1 MEKLFLNGLNCANC
15 AQKIERFANDHAS
28 VESASLDFINTT
40 LSIEIKDGADGE
52 AALREITK
60 YINDLE
66 PDVLVTRGEDEEEE
80 EEELEEGFS
89 KVFLL
94 RIAVSLLALAAF
106 LFIDSPYK
114 MVFFAIAYIVI
125 SYDIIINGVKGAF
138 HGVLAEEFLMSVATI
153 GAIFIGEYLEA
164 VLVSLLY
171 QIGEIISDIAV
182 DKSKDKIKE
191 LIVKSPVFATVL
203 NDGKEIKTEPA
214 DVAIGSKI
222 IVREGESIAI
232 DGTVIEGSAKVDNA
246 HISGESEPVYVDI
259 NSEVYSGAIV
269 KEGYLIIE
277 TTKLAKN
284 STAARIQELVRSSQS
299 DKANLE
305 TGVSRFARIYTPIV
319 VVIAAMIA
327 LLAPVLNI
335 MPLKEALHTCF
346 AFLIVS
352 CPCAIIISVPLA
364 YFSGIGKMSKNGI
377 LFKGTKFLD
386 QFRNIKTFCFD
397 KTGTLTSGKFK
408 LVRVEAIGMD
418 EKEAL
423 HLARLAEYH
432 SKHPIASAIL
442 DDREAINKEEIIS
455 YTSLKNGVAAET
467 KFGSVKVITSE
478 KESEYKV
485 LDTYLDDKLI
495 AHLYIEDEIKDETKN
510 LVRELKERNVKPVM
524 LTGDTKIYAE
534 KVARDL
540 GIDSFEAE
548 LLPEDKIKF
557 FEKEQNKDG
566 LVAFV
571 GDGINDSPVIKRADI
586 GLSMGALGSDAAIE
600 ASDIVIMDDKIEK
613 IINIFDTSQ
622 FVNKI
627 IIENLIF
634 TGFVKAAIIILAL
647 FIQLPLWVA
656 VFGDV
661 GVTLLSVINTLR
673 IR

>member
-1 MEKLFLNGLNCANC
+1 MEKLILNGLNCANC
-15 AQKIERFANDHAS
+15 AQKIESFAKNQKS
-28 VESASLDFINTT
+28 VESASLDFIN
-40 LSIEIKDGADGE
+40 SILTIEMKDEADAE
-52 AALREITK
+52 STLREITK
-60 YINDLE
+60 YVNDLE
-66 PDVLVTRGEDEEEE
+66 PDVLVTRGEAESEEEE
-80 EEELEEGFS
+80 EEGFS
-89 KVFLL
+89 KIFLL
-94 RIAVSLLALAAF
+94 RIALSLLGLAAY

-114 MVFFAIAYIVI
+114 MVFFGLSYIII
-125 SYDIIINGVKGAF
+125 SYDIIIQGVKGALR
-138 HGVLAEEFLMSVATI
+138 GILAEEFLMTVATV

-164 VLVSLLY
+164 VLVALLY

-191 LIVKSPVFATVL
+191 LIVKTPVFATL
-203 NDGKEIKTEPA
+203 INNGKEIQSEPSE
-214 DVAIGSKI
+214 VAVGSKI

-232 DGTVIEGSAKVDNA
+232 DGIVVEGNAKVDNA

-284 STAARIQELVRSSQS
+284 STAARIQELVRISQS

-305 TGVSRFARIYTPIV
+305 TSVSKFARVYTPIV
-319 VVIAAMIA
+319 VFIAALIA
-327 LLAPVLNI
+327 LLAPVLKI
-335 MPLKEALHTCF
+335 MSLKEALHTCF

-377 LFKGTKFLD
+377 LFKGTKYLD

-408 LVRVEAIGMD
+408 LVRVEAIDMD
-418 EKEAL
+418 EEKAL

-442 DDREAINKEEIIS
+442 DSRETIGKEEIIS
-455 YTSLKNGVAAET
+455 YTSLKNGVSAET

-495 AHLYIEDEIKDETKN
+495 AHLYIADEIKDETKK
-510 LVRELKERNVKPVM
+510 LLSELKERNVKPVM

-534 KVARDL
+534 KVAHDL

-548 LLPEDKIKF
+548 LLPQDKIKF
-557 FEKEQNKDG
+557 FEKEQGKDG

-600 ASDIVIMDDKIEK
+600 ASDIVIMDDRIEK
-613 IINIFDTSQ
+613 IVNIFDTSH

-627 IIENLIF
+627 IKENLFF

-647 FIQLPLWVA
+647 FIQLPLWLA

-661 GVTLLSVINTLR
+661 GVTLISVINTLR

>member
-1 MEKLFLNGLNCANC
+1 MEKLFLNGLTCANC

-40 LSIEIKDGADGE
+40 LSIEMKDGADGE

-66 PDVLVTRGEDEEEE
+66 PDVLVTRGEEE

-89 KVFLL
+89 KIFLL

-613 IINIFDTSQ
+613 IVNIFDTSQ

-634 TGFVKAAIIILAL
+634 TAFVKAAIIILAL

>member
-1 MEKLFLNGLNCANC
+1 MEKLFLNGLTCANC

-40 LSIEIKDGADGE
+40 LSIEIKEGADSE

-66 PDVLVTRGEDEEEE
+66 PDVLVTRGEEESEEEE
-80 EEELEEGFS
+80 EEGFS
-89 KVFLL
+89 KIFLL
-94 RIAVSLLALAAF
+94 RIAVSLLGLAAF

-203 NDGKEIKTEPA
+203 DNGKEIQSEPA

-305 TGVSRFARIYTPIV
+305 TGVSRFARIYTPVV

-327 LLAPVLNI
+327 LLAPLLNI
-335 MPLKEALHTCF
+335 MPLKEALHICF

-442 DDREAINKEEIIS
+442 DDREPINKEEIIS
-455 YTSLKNGVAAET
+455 YTSLKNGVQAET

-557 FEKEQNKDG
+557 FEKEQGKDG

-613 IINIFDTSQ
+613 IVNIFDTSQ

>member
-1 MEKLFLNGLNCANC
+1 MEKLILNGLNCANC
-15 AQKIERFANDHAS
+15 AQKIESFAKNQKS
-28 VESASLDFINTT
+28 VESASLDFIN
-40 LSIEIKDGADGE
+40 SILTIEMKDEADAE
-52 AALREITK
+52 STLREITK
-60 YINDLE
+60 YVNDLE
-66 PDVLVTRGEDEEEE
+66 PDVLVTRGEAESEEE
-80 EEELEEGFS
+80 EEGFS
-89 KVFLL
+89 KIFLL
-94 RIAVSLLALAAF
+94 RIALSLLGLAAY

-114 MVFFAIAYIVI
+114 MVFFGLSYIII
-125 SYDIIINGVKGAF
+125 SYDIIIHGVKGALR
-138 HGVLAEEFLMSVATI
+138 GILAEEFLMTVATV

-164 VLVSLLY
+164 VLVALLY

-191 LIVKSPVFATVL
+191 LIVKTPVFATL
-203 NDGKEIKTEPA
+203 INNGKEIQSEPSE
-214 DVAIGSKI
+214 VAVGSKI

-232 DGTVIEGSAKVDNA
+232 DGIVVEGNAKVDNA

-284 STAARIQELVRSSQS
+284 STAARIQELVRISQS

-305 TGVSRFARIYTPIV
+305 TSVSKFARVYTPIV
-319 VVIAAMIA
+319 VFIAALIA
-327 LLAPVLNI
+327 LLAPVLKI

-377 LFKGTKFLD
+377 LFKGTKYLD

-408 LVRVEAIGMD
+408 LVRVEAIDMD
-418 EKEAL
+418 EEKAL

-442 DDREAINKEEIIS
+442 DSRETIGKEEIIS

-495 AHLYIEDEIKDETKN
+495 GHLYIEDEIKDETKK
-510 LVRELKERNVKPVM
+510 LLSELKERNVKPVM

-534 KVARDL
+534 KVAHDL

-548 LLPEDKIKF
+548 LLPQDKIKF
-557 FEKEQNKDG
+557 FEKEQGKDG

-600 ASDIVIMDDKIEK
+600 ASDIVIMDDRIEK
-613 IINIFDTSQ
+613 IVNIFDTSH

-627 IIENLIF
+627 IKENLFF

-647 FIQLPLWVA
+647 FIQLPLWLA

-661 GVTLLSVINTLR
+661 GVTLISVINTLR

>member
-1 MEKLFLNGLNCANC
+1 MEKLILNGLNCANC
-15 AQKIERFANDHAS
+15 AQKIESFAKNQKS
-28 VESASLDFINTT
+28 VESASLDFIN
-40 LSIEIKDGADGE
+40 SILTIEMKDEADAE
-52 AALREITK
+52 STLREITK
-60 YINDLE
+60 YVNDLE
-66 PDVLVTRGEDEEEE
+66 PDVLVTRGEAESEEEE
-80 EEELEEGFS
+80 EEGFS
-89 KVFLL
+89 KIFLL
-94 RIAVSLLALAAF
+94 RIALSLLGLAAY

-114 MVFFAIAYIVI
+114 MVFFGLAYIVI
-125 SYDIIINGVKGAF
+125 SYDIIIHGVKGALR
-138 HGVLAEEFLMSVATI
+138 GILAEEFLMTVATV

-164 VLVSLLY
+164 VLVALLY

-191 LIVKSPVFATVL
+191 LIVKTPVFATL
-203 NDGKEIKTEPA
+203 INNGKEIQSEPSE
-214 DVAIGSKI
+214 VAVGSKI

-232 DGTVIEGSAKVDNA
+232 DGIVVEGNAKVDNA

-284 STAARIQELVRSSQS
+284 STAARIQELVRISQS

-305 TGVSRFARIYTPIV
+305 TSVSKFARVYTPIV
-319 VVIAAMIA
+319 VFIAALIA
-327 LLAPVLNI
+327 LLAPVLKI

-377 LFKGTKFLD
+377 LFKGTKYLD

-408 LVRVEAIGMD
+408 LVRVEAIDMD
-418 EKEAL
+418 EEKAL

-442 DDREAINKEEIIS
+442 DSRETIGKEEIIS
-455 YTSLKNGVAAET
+455 YTSLKNGVSAET

-495 AHLYIEDEIKDETKN
+495 AHLYIEDEIKDETKK
-510 LVRELKERNVKPVM
+510 LLSELKERNVKPVM

-534 KVARDL
+534 KVAHDL

-548 LLPEDKIKF
+548 LLPQDKIKF
-557 FEKEQNKDG
+557 FEKEQGKDG

-600 ASDIVIMDDKIEK
+600 ASDIVIMDDRIEK
-613 IINIFDTSQ
+613 IVNIFDTSH

-627 IIENLIF
+627 IKENLFF

-647 FIQLPLWVA
+647 FIQLPLWLA

-661 GVTLLSVINTLR
+661 GVTLISVINTLR

>member
-1 MEKLFLNGLNCANC
+1 MEKLFLNGLTCANC

-40 LSIEIKDGADGE
+40 LSIEMKDGADGE

-66 PDVLVTRGEDEEEE
+66 PDVLVTRGGDEE

-106 LFIDSPYK
+106 LFIESPYK
-114 MVFFAIAYIVI
+114 MIFFAIAYIVI

-203 NDGKEIKTEPA
+203 DNGKEIQSEPA

-232 DGTVIEGSAKVDNA
+232 DGTVIGGSAKVDNA

-327 LLAPVLNI
+327 LLAPVLKI

-364 YFSGIGKMSKNGI
+364 YFSGIGKMSKDGI

-408 LVRVEAIGMD
+408 LVRVEAIGTD
-418 EKEAL
+418 ETEAL

-557 FEKEQNKDG
+557 FEKEQGKDG

-600 ASDIVIMDDKIEK
+600 ASDIVIMDDRIEK

>member
-1 MEKLFLNGLNCANC
+1 MEKLFLNGLTCANC

-40 LSIEIKDGADGE
+40 LSIEMKDGADGE

-66 PDVLVTRGEDEEEE
+66 PDVLVTRGGDEE

-106 LFIDSPYK
+106 LFIESPYK
-114 MVFFAIAYIVI
+114 MIFFAIAYIVI

-203 NDGKEIKTEPA
+203 DNGKEIQSEPA

-327 LLAPVLNI
+327 LLAPVLKI

-364 YFSGIGKMSKNGI
+364 YFSGIGKMSKDGI

-408 LVRVEAIGMD
+408 LVRVEAIGTD
-418 EKEAL
+418 ETEAL

-557 FEKEQNKDG
+557 FEKEQGKDG

-600 ASDIVIMDDKIEK
+600 ASDIVIMDDRIEK

>member
-1 MEKLFLNGLNCANC
+1 MEKLFLNGLTCANC

-40 LSIEIKDGADGE
+40 LSIEMKDGADGE

-66 PDVLVTRGEDEEEE
+66 PDVLVTRGGDEE

-89 KVFLL
+89 KVFLI

-203 NDGKEIKTEPA
+203 DDGKEIQSEPA

-432 SKHPIASAIL
+432 SKHPIARAIL

-455 YTSLKNGVAAET
+455 YTSLKNGVQAET

-510 LVRELKERNVKPVM
+510 LVRELKDRNVKPVM
-524 LTGDTKIYAE
+524 LTGDTIVYAE

-557 FEKEQNKDG
+557 FEKEQGKDG

-600 ASDIVIMDDKIEK
+600 ASDIVIMDDRIEK

>member
-1 MEKLFLNGLNCANC
+1 MEKLILNGLNCANC
-15 AQKIERFANDHAS
+15 AQKIESFAKNQKS
-28 VESASLDFINTT
+28 VESASLDFIN
-40 LSIEIKDGADGE
+40 SILMIEMKDEADAE
-52 AALREITK
+52 NTLREITK
-60 YINDLE
+60 YVNDLE
-66 PDVLVTRGEDEEEE
+66 PDVLVTRGEAESEEEE
-80 EEELEEGFS
+80 EEGFS
-89 KVFLL
+89 KIFLL
-94 RIAVSLLALAAF
+94 RIALSLLGLAAY

-114 MVFFAIAYIVI
+114 MVFFGLSYIII
-125 SYDIIINGVKGAF
+125 SYDIIIHGVKGALR
-138 HGVLAEEFLMSVATI
+138 GILAEEFLMTVATV

-164 VLVSLLY
+164 VLVALLY

-191 LIVKSPVFATVL
+191 LIVKTPVFATL
-203 NDGKEIKTEPA
+203 INNGKEIQSEPSE
-214 DVAIGSKI
+214 VAVGSKI

-232 DGTVIEGSAKVDNA
+232 DGIVVEGNAKVDNA

-284 STAARIQELVRSSQS
+284 STAARIQELVRISQS

-305 TGVSRFARIYTPIV
+305 TSVSKFARVYTPIV
-319 VVIAAMIA
+319 VFIAALIA
-327 LLAPVLNI
+327 LLAPVLKI
-335 MPLKEALHTCF
+335 MSLKEALHTCF

-364 YFSGIGKMSKNGI
+364 YFSGIGKMSKNVI
-377 LFKGTKFLD
+377 LFKGTKYLD

-408 LVRVEAIGMD
+408 LVRVEAIDMD
-418 EKEAL
+418 EEKAL

-442 DDREAINKEEIIS
+442 DSRETIGKEEIIS
-455 YTSLKNGVAAET
+455 YTSLKNGVSAET

-495 AHLYIEDEIKDETKN
+495 AHLYIADEIKDETKK
-510 LVRELKERNVKPVM
+510 LLSELKERNVKPVM

-534 KVARDL
+534 KVAHDL

-548 LLPEDKIKF
+548 LLPQDKIKF
-557 FEKEQNKDG
+557 FEKEQGKDG

-600 ASDIVIMDDKIEK
+600 ASDIVIMDDRIEK
-613 IINIFDTSQ
+613 IVNIFDTSH

-627 IIENLIF
+627 IKENLFF

-647 FIQLPLWVA
+647 FIQLPLWLA

-661 GVTLLSVINTLR
+661 GVTLISVINTLR

>member
-1 MEKLFLNGLNCANC
+1 MEKLFLNGLTCANC

-40 LSIEIKDGADGE
+40 LSIEMKDGADSE

-66 PDVLVTRGEDEEEE
+66 PDVLVTRGEDEE

-203 NDGKEIKTEPA
+203 DNGKEIQSEPA

-335 MPLKEALHTCF
+335 MPLKEALHICF

-455 YTSLKNGVAAET
+455 YTSLKNGVQAET

-613 IINIFDTSQ
+613 IVNIFDTSQ

>member
-1 MEKLFLNGLNCANC
+1 MEKLFLNGLTCANC

-40 LSIEIKDGADGE
+40 LSIEMKDGADSE

-66 PDVLVTRGEDEEEE
+66 PDVLVTRGEDEE

-114 MVFFAIAYIVI
+114 MVFFAIAYIAI

-203 NDGKEIKTEPA
+203 DNGKEIQSEPA

-352 CPCAIIISVPLA
+352 CPCAIIISVPLS

-455 YTSLKNGVAAET
+455 YTSLKNGVQAET

-634 TGFVKAAIIILAL
+634 TAFVKAAIIILAL

>member
-1 MEKLFLNGLNCANC
+1 MEKLFLNGLTCANC

-40 LSIEIKDGADGE
+40 LSIEIKEGADSE

-66 PDVLVTRGEDEEEE
+66 PDVLVTRGEEESEEE
-80 EEELEEGFS
+80 EEGFS
-89 KVFLL
+89 KVFLI

-203 NDGKEIKTEPA
+203 DNGKEIQSEPA

-246 HISGESEPVYVDI
+246 HISGESEPVYVDV

-352 CPCAIIISVPLA
+352 CPCAIIISVPLS

-455 YTSLKNGVAAET
+455 YTSLKNGVQAET

-534 KVARDL
+534 KVACDL

-557 FEKEQNKDG
+557 FEKEQGKDG

-613 IINIFDTSQ
+613 IVNIFDTSQ

-634 TGFVKAAIIILAL
+634 TAFVKAAIIILAL

>member
-1 MEKLFLNGLNCANC
+1 MEKLFLNGLTCANC

-66 PDVLVTRGEDEEEE
+66 PDVLVTRGEEEE

-106 LFIDSPYK
+106 LFVDSPYK

-153 GAIFIGEYLEA
+153 GAIFISEYLEA

-203 NDGKEIKTEPA
+203 DNGKEIQSEPA

-319 VVIAAMIA
+319 VFIAAMIA
-327 LLAPVLNI
+327 LLAPVLKI

-364 YFSGIGKMSKNGI
+364 YFSGIGKMSKDGI

-485 LDTYLDDKLI
+485 LDAYLDDKLI

-510 LVRELKERNVKPVM
+510 LVRKLKERNVKPVM

-557 FEKEQNKDG
+557 FEKEQGKDG

>member
-40 LSIEIKDGADGE
+40 LSIEIKDGADTE

-66 PDVLVTRGEDEEEE
+66 PDVLVTRGEEESEEEE
-80 EEELEEGFS
+80 EEGFS
-89 KVFLL
+89 KIFLL

-203 NDGKEIKTEPA
+203 DNGKEIQSEPA

-284 STAARIQELVRSSQS
+284 STAARIQDLVRSSQS

-557 FEKEQNKDG
+557 FEKEQGKDG

-613 IINIFDTSQ
+613 IVNIFDTSQ

-634 TGFVKAAIIILAL
+634 TAFVKAAIIILAL

>member
-1 MEKLFLNGLNCANC
+1 MEKLFLNGLTCANC

-66 PDVLVTRGEDEEEE
+66 PDVLVTRGEEESEEEE
-80 EEELEEGFS
+80 EEGFS
-89 KVFLL
+89 KIFLL

-203 NDGKEIKTEPA
+203 NDGKEIKSEPA

-510 LVRELKERNVKPVM
+510 LVRKLKERNVKPVM

-613 IINIFDTSQ
+613 IVNIFDTSQ

-627 IIENLIF
+627 ILENLIF
-634 TGFVKAAIIILAL
+634 TGIVKAAIIILAL

>member
-1 MEKLFLNGLNCANC
+1 MEKLFLNGLTCANC

-40 LSIEIKDGADGE
+40 LSIEMKDGADGE

-66 PDVLVTRGEDEEEE
+66 PDVLVTRGEEESEEEE
-80 EEELEEGFS
+80 EEGFS
-89 KVFLL
+89 KIFLL

-203 NDGKEIKTEPA
+203 DNGKEIQSEPA

-327 LLAPVLNI
+327 LLAPVLKI

-557 FEKEQNKDG
+557 FEKEQGKDG

-613 IINIFDTSQ
+613 IVNIFDTSQ

-634 TGFVKAAIIILAL
+634 TAFVKAAIIILAL

>member
-80 EEELEEGFS
+80 ELEEGFS
-89 KVFLL
+89 KVFLV

-203 NDGKEIKTEPA
+203 NDGKEIKSEPA

-232 DGTVIEGSAKVDNA
+232 DGVVIEGSAKVDNA

-327 LLAPVLNI
+327 LLAPILNI

-455 YTSLKNGVAAET
+455 YTSLKNGVQAET

-485 LDTYLDDKLI
+485 LDTYLDNKLI

-613 IINIFDTSQ
+613 IVNIFDTSQ

-634 TGFVKAAIIILAL
+634 TAFVKAAIIILAL

>member
-1 MEKLFLNGLNCANC
+1 MEKLFLNGLTCANC

-66 PDVLVTRGEDEEEE
+66 PDVLVTRGEDEE

-203 NDGKEIKTEPA
+203 DNGKEIQSEPA

-534 KVARDL
+534 KVAHDL

-548 LLPEDKIKF
+548 LLPQDKIKF

-613 IINIFDTSQ
+613 IVNIFDTSQ

-634 TGFVKAAIIILAL
+634 TGLVKAAIIILAL

>member
-1 MEKLFLNGLNCANC
+1 MEKLFLNGLTCANC

-40 LSIEIKDGADGE
+40 LSIEMKDGADGE

-66 PDVLVTRGEDEEEE
+66 PDVLVTRGEEESEEEE
-80 EEELEEGFS
+80 EEGFS
-89 KVFLL
+89 KIFLL

-106 LFIDSPYK
+106 LFVDSPYK

-203 NDGKEIKTEPA
+203 DNGKEIQSEPA

-327 LLAPVLNI
+327 LLAPVLKI

-423 HLARLAEYH
+423 HLAILAEYH

-557 FEKEQNKDG
+557 FEKEQGKDG